1 MVALAVILFA
11 ITLLTIDL
19 VIQARQKKYPLMSPA
34 LRTAEKADVV
44 RMPKSIFFH
53 PAHTWARMEGADAVT
68 VGLDDFI
75 QKAVGAIDKV
85 YLPMIGQKV
94 RQGDPVITV
103 HHGDRK
109 LSLVAPVSG
118 RVFAINNDVLDNPA
132 LIASNP
138 YEEGWLFR
146 IEPDQLATS
155 LSLLSIAENAVSW
168 IRAEAMR
175 FREFLASQTVQHPE
189 LGVTM
194 LDGGVPVADALEHLD
209 DGGLRQ
215 FEHDFLR

>member
-19 VIQARQKKYPLMSPA
+19 VIQARQKKYPLMSPV
-34 LRTAEKADVV
+34 LRSSEKADVV

-53 PAHTWARMEGADAVT
+53 PAHTWARMEGADSVT

-109 LSLVAPVSG
+109 LMLVAPVSG
-118 RVFAINNDVLDNPA
+118 TVFALNNDVLDNPA
-132 LIASNP
+132 LIAANP

-146 IEPDQLATS
+146 LEPELLANS
-155 LSLLSIAENAVSW
+155 LSLLTIAENAVSW
-168 IRAEAMR
+168 IRNEAMR
-175 FREFLASQTVQHPE
+175 FREFLAGQTLQHAT
-189 LGVTM
+189 LGATM
-194 LDGGVPVADALEHLD
+194 LDGGVPVANSLEYLD
-209 DGGLRQ
+209 DSSLRQ
-215 FEHDFLR
+215 FEDQFLR

>member
-19 VIQARQKKYPLMSPA
+19 VIQARQKKYPLMSPS
-34 LRTAEKADVV
+34 LRSSEKADVV
-44 RMPKSIFFH
+44 RMPKSVFFH
-53 PAHTWARMEGADAVT
+53 PAHTWARMEGADSVT

-94 RQGDPVITV
+94 KQGDPVITV

-109 LSLVAPVSG
+109 LMLVAPISG
-118 RVFAINNDVLDNPA
+118 TVFALNNDVLDNPA
-132 LIASNP
+132 LIAANP

-146 IEPDQLATS
+146 LEPELLANS
-155 LSLLSIAENAVSW
+155 LSLLTIAENAVSW
-168 IRAEAMR
+168 IRTEAMR
-175 FREFLASQTVQHPE
+175 FREFLAGQTLQHAT
-189 LGVTM
+189 LGATM
-194 LDGGVPVADALEHLD
+194 LDGGVPVANSLEYLD
-209 DGGLRQ
+209 DSSLRK
-215 FEHDFLR
+215 FEDQFLR